1 MGKFFGTDGIRGVAN
16 KDLTPEMAFKL
27 GRVVAHILASDYK
40 EPIILIGKDT
50 RISGDMLESALT
62 AGICSRG
69 VSVYNL
75 GILPTPGIAY
85 LARYLKAQAGAVISA
100 SHNLMQDNGIKFFNQ
115 YGFKLSDEI
124 EAEIEACLLNK
135 EEDTMPRP
143 TGKNVG
149 HIIYLHKGKDIYKTY
164 LKKIFNDT
172 LKGMNIVVDNANGAA
187 SNVMPSILRSLGPT
201 SLISI
206 SDEPNGININE
217 DCGSTNIKN
226 LKDRVIQCKADIG
239 IAHDGDADRMLA
251 VDELGRV
258 VDGDQIM
265 AICAG
270 YLKEKGKLKN
280 NLLVGTVMSNLGL
293 RKFCE
298 ERDINYS
305 VTGVGDRY
313 VLEEMVKRDAILG
326 GEQSGH
332 IIFKEY
338 STTGDGLLTALMLMK
353 VMKEKKQ
360 KLSTLAD
367 QMKIYP
373 QTMRNIK
380 VDNKEKILNN
390 VAFKKAIKESSR
402 ILKNR
407 GNILVRPSGTEPLI
421 RIMAEGEN
429 LEEIENIVK
438 DLAKIIQQLRAY

>member
-1 MGKFFGTDGIRGVAN
+1 MGKFFGTDGIRGIAN

-27 GRVVAHILASDYK
+27 GRAVAHVLASDYDD
-40 EPIILIGKDT
+40 PVITIGKDT
-50 RISGDMLESALT
+50 RISGDMLESALA

-69 VSVYNL
+69 VSVYHL
-75 GILPTPGIAY
+75 GVLPTPGIAY
-85 LARYLKAQAGAVISA
+85 LTRHLKAQAGAVISA
-100 SHNLMQDNGIKFFNQ
+100 SHNPMEDNGIKFFNQ

-124 EAEIEACLLNK
+124 EAEIESYLL
-135 EEDTMPRP
+135 EEGEDTMPRP
-143 TGKNVG
+143 TGKDVG
-149 HIIYLHKGKDIYKTY
+149 HLIYLHKGKGIYEAY

-172 LKGMNIVVDNANGAA
+172 LEGMNIVVDNANGAA
-187 SNVMPSILRSLGPT
+187 SNVMPNILKSLNPA
-201 SLISI
+201 SLISM

-217 DCGSTNIKN
+217 DCGSTHMEN
-226 LKDRVIQCKADIG
+226 LRDRVIQSKADIG

-265 AICAG
+265 AICAA
-270 YLKEKGKLKN
+270 YLKENGQLKN

-298 ERDINYS
+298 ERDIEFS
-305 VTGVGDRY
+305 ATGVGDRY
-313 VLEEMVKRDAILG
+313 VLEEMVKKDAILG

-338 STTGDGLLTALMLMK
+338 NTTGDGLLTALMLLK
-353 VMKEKKQ
+353 VMKAKKE

-373 QTMRNIK
+373 QTLRNVK
-380 VDNKEKILNN
+380 VSNKEEALNN
-390 VAFKKAIKESSR
+390 EVFKKAVDAAGKTLEG
-402 ILKNR
+402 R
-407 GNILVRPSGTEPLI
+407 GRILVRPSGTESLI

-429 LEEIENIVK
+429 LEEIEAIVK
-438 DLAKIIQQLRAY
+438 DLAKIIQ

>member
-1 MGKFFGTDGIRGVAN
+1 MGKFFGTDGIRGIAN

-27 GRVVAHILASDYK
+27 GRAVAHVLASDY
-40 EPIILIGKDT
+40 EDPVITIGKDT
-50 RISGDMLESALT
+50 RISGDMLESALA

-69 VSVYNL
+69 VSVYHL
-75 GILPTPGIAY
+75 GVLPTPGIAY
-85 LARYLKAQAGAVISA
+85 LTRHLKAQAGAVISA
-100 SHNLMQDNGIKFFNQ
+100 SHNPMQDNGIKFFNQ

-124 EAEIEACLLNK
+124 EAEIESYLLND
-135 EEDTMPRP
+135 EEDIMPRP
-143 TGKNVG
+143 TGKDVG
-149 HIIYLHKGKDIYKTY
+149 HLIYLHKGKGIYEAY

-172 LKGMNIVVDNANGAA
+172 LEGLNIVVDNANGAA
-187 SNVMPSILRSLGPT
+187 SNVMPNILRSLEPA

-217 DCGSTNIKN
+217 DCGSTHMEN
-226 LKDRVIQCKADIG
+226 LRDRVIQCKADIG

-270 YLKEKGKLKN
+270 YLKEKGELKN

-298 ERDINYS
+298 ERDIDYS
-305 VTGVGDRY
+305 ATGVGDRY

-338 STTGDGLLTALMLMK
+338 NTTGDGLLTALMLMK

-373 QTMRNIK
+373 QTLRNVK
-380 VDNKEKILNN
+380 VANKEEALNN
-390 VAFKKAIKESSR
+390 VAFKKAIEEAGKTLENRSR
-402 ILKNR
+402 
-407 GNILVRPSGTEPLI
+407 ILVRPSGTESLI

-429 LEEIENIVK
+429 LEEIESIVK
-438 DLAKIIQQLRAY
+438 DLAKIIQ

>member
-1 MGKFFGTDGIRGVAN
+1 MGKFFGTDGIRGIAN
-16 KDLTPEMAFKL
+16 KDLLPEMAFKL
-27 GRVVAHILASDYK
+27 GRAVAHVLVSDYE
-40 EPIILIGKDT
+40 EPAISIGKDT

-69 VSVYNL
+69 VSVYHL
-75 GILPTPGIAY
+75 GVLPTPGIAY
-85 LARYLKAQAGAVISA
+85 LTRHLKVQAGAVISA
-100 SHNLMQDNGIKFFNQ
+100 SHNPMQDNGIKFFNQ

-124 EAEIEACLLNK
+124 EAEIEAYLLNDK
-135 EEDTMPRP
+135 ENAMPRP
-143 TGKNVG
+143 IGKNVG
-149 HIIYLHKGKDIYKTY
+149 NIICLHKGKDIYEVY

-172 LKGMNIVVDNANGAA
+172 LEGFNIVIDNANGAA
-187 SNVMPSILRSLGPT
+187 SNVMPNILRSLEPT

-206 SDEPNGININE
+206 SDEPNGININKN
-217 DCGSTNIKN
+217 CGSTHMKN
-226 LKDRVIQCKADIG
+226 LRDRVIQCKADIG

-280 NLLVGTVMSNLGL
+280 NLLVGTIMSNLGL
-293 RKFCE
+293 YKFCE
-298 ERDINYS
+298 ERDINYI
-305 VTGVGDRY
+305 TTDVGDRY
-313 VLEEMVKRDAILG
+313 VLEEMVKRDAGLG

-338 STTGDGLLTALMLMK
+338 NTTGDGLLTALMLMK

-373 QTMRNIK
+373 QILKNVK
-380 VDNKEKILNN
+380 VANKEKVLNN
-390 VAFKKAIKESSR
+390 VDFKKSIEKASKK
-402 ILKNR
+402 LKNR
-407 GNILVRPSGTEPLI
+407 GRVLVRPSGTESLI

-429 LEEIENIVK
+429 LEEIEGIVK
-438 DLAKIIQQLRAY
+438 SLMKIIQ